1 MTPWNPLA
9 ALPVALALAAAGPPP
24 APGLDPE
31 PLVAEPI
38 GLRMHLPEGAIVMP
52 EVAQGAVSYAITGG
66 KGEAEPWSMRISTLS
81 PALQQVSAEVLLAE
95 HLESVKA
102 TGRPHR
108 VIESGPRTFG
118 GAQGQLLY
126 LEQTLDDEQRLVNG
140 WLLLPT
146 SARTFVTF
154 AILTTAEYFPR
165 IRPTL
170 ESSFSTIELR
180 TNAELLDERQ
190 AQLER
195 GRAVVETFTPQRLR
209 SALTERH
216 WFRIFRPAGP
226 EQPGDEVEVGFLS
239 VQALEAARGRLTPE
253 RQPQSYGALES
264 ERGLMVLIEA
274 RAIIDAE
281 KGQYLDVD
289 GRYWMDW
296 DRATEA
302 WSLRQTQRYGDASQ
316 TTAET
321 GLRNGASL
329 EVIHSLREQL
339 TREPSRWTVPDE
351 AYLSQPELF
360 LLGTLLPRDR
370 PLDGAIG
377 FFCYDAKSRQ
387 LTQRVDRWA
396 RSRDGTGNW
405 LLTTTPMLDV
415 STIVQVFDA
424 SGRRLERIDADGTVT
439 RRIDPNDLRRLW
451 QSKGL
456 LTR

>member
-1 MTPWNPLA
+1 MIPLRPLA

-24 APGLDPE
+24 APGLDSD

-38 GLRMHLPEGAIVMP
+38 GLRMHLPEGAIVIP
-52 EVAQGAVSYAITGG
+52 QLAEGVVSYAITGG
-66 KGEAEPWSMRISTLS
+66 GGEAEPWNMRISTLS
-81 PALQQVSAEVLLAE
+81 PALPQVSAEVLMTE
-95 HLESVKA
+95 HLEGIKA
-102 TGRPHR
+102 TGRPYR
-108 VIESGPRTFG
+108 ILSAGPRTFG
-118 GAQGQLLY
+118 GVEGQLLY
-126 LEQTLDDEQRLVNG
+126 LEHEIDEERKLVNG

-154 AILTTAEYFPR
+154 TVLTTAEFFPR
-165 IRPTL
+165 IRGPL

-195 GRAVVETFTPQRLR
+195 GRALVGTFTPEHLR
-209 SALTERH
+209 SAVAARH
-216 WFRIFRPAGP
+216 WFRIFRPAGTGRA
-226 EQPGDEVEVGFLS
+226 GDDVEVGILS
-239 VQALEAARGRLTPE
+239 VTALEAPRGQLTPE
-253 RQPQSYGALES
+253 RSAQSYSALES
-264 ERGLMVLIEA
+264 ERGLMVLVEA

-281 KGQYLDVD
+281 KGHYLDVD
-289 GRYWMDW
+289 GRYWMGW
-296 DRATEA
+296 DRSTEA
-302 WSLRQTQRYGDASQ
+302 WSLRQTQRIGDASQ

-321 GLRNGASL
+321 GLRNGGTL

-339 TREPSRWTVPDE
+339 TREPSRWTVPDA
-351 AYLSQPELF
+351 AYLCQPEVF

-370 PLDGAIG
+370 PPEGALG
-377 FFCYDAKSRQ
+377 FFYYDAKSRQ

-415 STIVQVFDA
+415 STTVQRFDA
-424 SGRRLERIDADGTVT
+424 DGRRLARVDADGTVT
-439 RRIDPNDLRRLW
+439 RRTDPDELRRLW
-451 QSKGL
+451 RSKGL